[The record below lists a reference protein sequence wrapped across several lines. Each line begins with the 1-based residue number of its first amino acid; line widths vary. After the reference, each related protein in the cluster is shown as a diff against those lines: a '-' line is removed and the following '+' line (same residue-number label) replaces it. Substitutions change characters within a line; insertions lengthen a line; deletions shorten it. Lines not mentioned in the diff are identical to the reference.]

1 MKYYTEKQALGMVVN
16 GVGAA
21 LNYTKEVSSDMTD
34 ETIKVVAHGSMID
47 PSTLDIQKQIEAVR
61 GLIEIKNDM
70 DTTLEGRPDV
80 MISIWSDRITKE
92 LRTLTETL
100 KPFLGNDELEV

>member
-1 MKYYTEKQALGMVVN
+1 MASDFIANGIREGVN
-16 GVGAA
+16 RIAFLHGESVI
-21 LNYTKEVSSDMTD
+21 NSKNNCCENNIEMNKE
-34 ETIKVVAHGSMID
+34 
-47 PSTLDIQKQIEAVR
+47 DIQKQIEAVR

-70 DTTLEGRPDV
+70 DTTLEARPDV

-100 KPFLGNDELEV
+100 KPFLGDDKLEV